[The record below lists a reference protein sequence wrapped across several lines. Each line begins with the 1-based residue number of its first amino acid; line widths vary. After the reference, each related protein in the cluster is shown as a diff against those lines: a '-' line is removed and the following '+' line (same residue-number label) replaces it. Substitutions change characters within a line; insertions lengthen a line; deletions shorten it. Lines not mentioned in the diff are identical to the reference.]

1 MNLPKYKQKVFG
13 GGISVIDCKYVDL
26 STIKSE
32 WDEFIANCITDPI
45 VGEEMDLE
53 QNELNKFT
61 IWFSDIR
68 RYAIDNMVI
77 DFRDCLQPNLNYQF

>member
-1 MNLPKYKQKVFG
+1 
-13 GGISVIDCKYVDL
+13 
-26 STIKSE
+26 
-32 WDEFIANCITDPI
+32 
-45 VGEEMDLE
+45 MDLE

-77 DFRDCLQPNLNYQF
+77 DFRDCLQPNLNYQFRMYSVSASELLIY